1 MKKILL
7 QDSMTFR
14 IDRGSNILFNHSMF
28 SYPEFLNFEDFMLA
42 TLQIAQEPV
51 DMILQQ
57 AILAFS

>member
-1 MKKILL
+1 
-7 QDSMTFR
+7 MTFR

-57 AILAFS
+57 AMLTFS